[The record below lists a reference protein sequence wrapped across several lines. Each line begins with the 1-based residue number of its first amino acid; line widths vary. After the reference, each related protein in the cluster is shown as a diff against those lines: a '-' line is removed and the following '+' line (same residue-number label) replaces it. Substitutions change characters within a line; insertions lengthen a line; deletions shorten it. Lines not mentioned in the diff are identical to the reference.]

1 MIIVMNVIEI
11 KNLSKH
17 FGKTKAVNGISF
29 SVEKGEVFGF
39 LGPNGAGK
47 TTTIR
52 CLMDFLRPTDG
63 SITILGQDAKK
74 DSVKLK
80 QKIGF
85 ISGDVRLYQKWTAKE
100 HFALFES
107 LKGKSKILAKLI
119 KDLNLDQNQKI
130 KNLSTG
136 NKQKVAIILALMH
149 EPEVLILDEP
159 TVGLDPLL
167 QNRIYEILADFKKK
181 GTTIFISSH
190 NLAEVQKICN
200 RVAIIKEGK
209 LLAVESVENMEQK
222 SLKKIEVRFRKPV
235 KAADFKDKNIQS
247 ISQIPDGFLISVSGD
262 INPVL
267 AKLTKHE
274 IKDIEINHA
283 TLEDIFL
290 EFYE

>member
-1 MIIVMNVIEI
+1 MNVIEF
-11 KNLSKH
+11 KNLTKN
-17 FGKTKAVNGISF
+17 FGKTKAVDSVSF
-29 SVEKGEVFGF
+29 SVKKGEVFGF

-52 CLMDFLRPTDG
+52 CLMDFLRPTQG
-63 SITILGQDAKK
+63 SVSILGLDSKK
-74 DSVKLK
+74 DSVLLK
-80 QKIGF
+80 NKIGY

-100 HFALFES
+100 HFAYFEK
-107 LKGKSKILAKLI
+107 LKGESKILAKLI
-119 KDLNLDQNQKI
+119 KDLSLDQTQKI

-149 EPEVLILDEP
+149 EPELLVLDEP

-167 QNRIYEILADFKKK
+167 QNKIYDILADFKKK
-181 GTTIFISSH
+181 GATIFISSH
-190 NLAEVQKICN
+190 NLAEVQKICD

-209 LLAVESVENMEQK
+209 LLAVESVENLEQK
-222 SLKKIEVRFRKPV
+222 SLKKIEVRFKKPV
-235 KAADFKDKNIQS
+235 KSSDFKDKNIQS
-247 ISQIPDGFLISVSGD
+247 ISQIPDGLLISVSGD

-267 AKLTKHE
+267 AKLSKQE

-290 EFYE
+290 EFYT